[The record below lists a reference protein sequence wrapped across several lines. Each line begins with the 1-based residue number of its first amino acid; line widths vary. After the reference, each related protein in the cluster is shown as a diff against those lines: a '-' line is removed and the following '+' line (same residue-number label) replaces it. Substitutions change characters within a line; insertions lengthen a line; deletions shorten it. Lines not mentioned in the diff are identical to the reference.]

1 MSVSVTQ
8 FIPPREGQWSGE
20 LVAADATEQ
29 QRRTDSLLMSEWL
42 YSVSVNPPYLLVHEL
57 NISKACSVY
66 R

>member
-20 LVAADATEQ
+20 LEAADATEQ
-29 QRRTDSLLMSEWL
+29 LRSDSLLMSEWF
-42 YSVSVNPPYLLVHEL
+42 YCVSVNPPYLLVHEV
-57 NISKACSVY
+57 NITKACNVY